1 MPISQAHSIYNRNNG
16 TPLLKI
22 NPKLNH
28 SWYDPPCKDLSSDT
42 VSYWPTGTK
51 FPHRNNSVP
60 KQYPYKTTTRPKD
73 LSIVDPKL
81 KKLLEGNQL
90 ETITLDHS
98 TFDPSTV
105 SVKGSAHPKIDS
117 FQRASLFEGFLSS
130 ELLDLTLALIPKIY
144 EEIFTITQHEFEI
157 PSLAVLEKL
166 ICQTTFSNERLI
178 HSQSAGFVTNKLALR
193 DFVLDKYTTPTS
205 TYNLLRGSDFTSDHL
220 FGPIPE
226 SFKDTLKTH
235 QGKNLTA
242 TKKYRSSRYGNPSKF
257 SGSLSK
263 NAASK
268 RMSSGP
274 YPKSK
279 RSKYSN
285 PILSNPFFR
294 SKARSNQK
302 FKPRKN
308 YLKRR

>member
-1 MPISQAHSIYNRNNG
+1 MPISQAHCIYNNNNS

-42 VSYWPTGTK
+42 SSYWPPGTK
-51 FPHRNNSVP
+51 FPNRNNTLP
-60 KQYPYKTTTRPKD
+60 HKYPYKTTSRPKD
-73 LSIVDPKL
+73 LSIVEPKL

-90 ETITLDHS
+90 DTITLDHS

-105 SVKGSAHPKIDS
+105 SVKESAHPKIDS
-117 FQRASLFEGFLSS
+117 FQRSSLFEGFLSS

-144 EEIFTITQHEFEI
+144 EEIFTITQQEFEI

-193 DFVLDKYTTPTS
+193 DFVLNKYKTPTS
-205 TYNLLRGSDFTSDHL
+205 TFNILRGSDFTSDHL

-242 TKKYRSSRYGNPSKF
+242 TKKYKSSKYANTSKLSKF
-257 SGSLSK
+257 AK
-263 NAASK
+263 NAAYK
-268 RMSSGP
+268 RMSSSS
-274 YPKSK
+274 YPTPK

-285 PILSNPFFR
+285 SILSNPFFR

-302 FKPRKN
+302 FKTKKT
-308 YLKRR
+308 YQKRR